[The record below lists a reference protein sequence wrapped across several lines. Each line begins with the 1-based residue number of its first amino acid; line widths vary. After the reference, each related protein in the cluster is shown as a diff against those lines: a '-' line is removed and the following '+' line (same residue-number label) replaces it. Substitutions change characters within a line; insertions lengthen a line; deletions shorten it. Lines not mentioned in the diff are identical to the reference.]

1 MPCVP
6 KGVHDFR
13 HFFFLTFFWLSQ
25 IPKKNLIT
33 FGDLKMKKIATS
45 IVVLFLF
52 FNGYSQKDSVEVLF
66 AYRITDY
73 TVKLNDSVTIVQI
86 TLQDALPVS
95 IKDKAIGIL
104 KHRYESGNIDTN
116 LIGWGRCNLIKGD
129 YYYFT
134 IHKYS
139 SEEPEQG
146 DLLYTKCKT
155 LPYYKS
161 LLFDIN
167 THAINLTTVYE
178 DQFYHASE
186 LFQLNAQKEKA
197 LLDSMVADIRLTGTE
212 MKKQMPGQNQLVKG
226 GLFDGKKIFEA
237 METTSRKE
245 LEEFLKYVIARPV
258 NYAGNTWKLSEIF
271 ATWAINKSPQVI
283 AN

>member
-1 MPCVP
+1 
-6 KGVHDFR
+6 
-13 HFFFLTFFWLSQ
+13 
-25 IPKKNLIT
+25 
-33 FGDLKMKKIATS
+33 MKKIATS

-52 FNGYSQKDSVEVLF
+52 INGYAQKDSVDVMF

-73 TVKLNDSVTIVQI
+73 TVALNDSVTIIQVN
-86 TLQDALPVS
+86 LPDAWPVS
-95 IKDKAIGIL
+95 IHDKQIAIL
-104 KHRYESGNIDTN
+104 KHSYENGAIDTTVV
-116 LIGWGRCNLIKGD
+116 GWGRCNLIKGN

-134 IHKYS
+134 IHKYGIQ
-139 SEEPEQG
+139 EPKQG

-161 LLFDIN
+161 LLFNIN
-167 THAINLTTVYE
+167 THAINLTSVYE
-178 DQFYHASE
+178 DPFYHAAE
-186 LFQLNAQKEKA
+186 LFRLNAQKEKA
-197 LLDSMVADIRLTGTE
+197 ILDSMVADIRFTGTE
-212 MKKQMPGQNQLVKG
+212 MKKLMPDQNQLVKG

-237 METTSRKE
+237 MEATSKKE